1 MPDHSTFKVFFDGA
15 CRLCVAM
22 NKLVRPV
29 LTFVLV
35 LSYNAM
41 LIWAV
46 REGLLKI
53 ADFIVACG
61 PTNAMVL
68 GFWFAEKAALKD
80 PKTGVAHGAGDD

>member
-35 LSYNAM
+35 LTYNAV

-46 REGLLKI
+46 KERELSVSEFI
-53 ADFIVACG
+53 AAAG
-61 PTNAMVL
+61 PSNGMVL
-68 GFWFAEKAALKD
+68 GFWFAEKAVLKD
-80 PKTGVAHGAGDD
+80 PKTGNTHGAGDD